1 MIERLE
7 FNDFRMF
14 KGNQVLDIKPITL
27 FIGPNNSGKSTLIKL
42 LKHIIKMITY
52 RRYHWKYHEAD
63 SVDYFGEWTHTS
75 VITYSEF
82 VKTCSEFDSVCT
94 EYQKDIDKLT
104 DESGA
109 NEPIKQFMID
119 EIAIRGD
126 GVCAMYTSV
135 HYIKNNICLATEEP
149 NFYTLK
155 DPEYMGK
162 KDPEYMGKL
171 TIHFENIFNNQ
182 NKIIHG
188 RNEKIKEISHFLKI
202 IQELEF
208 PQELYRTNKR
218 LGNKKLP
225 LFSVNDTKG
234 KNLEIRLYEQA
245 NSEFIKVTS
254 AAYLSHYLKDII
266 VSIMQNDLLSENYRL
281 SLSNVLEFIIEE
293 FILSPLYKLEAVD
306 NKIMSFSA
314 YRGQFI
320 NEKNSQ
326 ANDAIKALMEDK
338 SYVFEEK
345 VKREEGR
352 ELVMRHFYKEYYE
365 FLKKWLQEFEIG
377 EGLIIDDK
385 QLDIFKI
392 ILEKDLERF
401 PFELGFGNQQLLPL
415 VLGLLNN
422 LSGITIIEE
431 PESHLHPYLQSK
443 LADFFVDAIQFKKDL
458 STQLIIET
466 HSEYLIR
473 KLQYLVANK
482 SIRSEDVAIY
492 YINRAD
498 QIPAGA
504 RQIQKMEIMKDGS
517 FNYDFGPGFFDEA
530 VNLKIE
536 LLKLK
541 NAVKN

>member
-52 RRYHWKYHEAD
+52 RDQWTYHKAD
-63 SVDYFGEWTHTS
+63 SVDYFGELTHTS

-94 EYQKDIDKLT
+94 EFQKSMDALT
-104 DESGA
+104 DESVA
-109 NEPIKQFMID
+109 IEPIKQFMID

-126 GVCAMYTSV
+126 GFCRMYTSI

-149 NFYTLK
+149 SYTLK
-155 DPEYMGK
+155 DCES
-162 KDPEYMGKL
+162 GKL

-188 RNEKIKEISHFLKI
+188 RNEKVKEISHFLKI

-208 PQELYRTNKR
+208 PQELYRTNIR

-234 KNLEIRLYEQA
+234 KNLEIRLYKPA

-266 VSIMQNDLLSENYRL
+266 ISIMQNDLLSENYRL

-338 SYVFEEK
+338 SYVFEDK
-345 VKREEGR
+345 VKKEEGR

-443 LADFFVDAIQFKKDL
+443 LADFFVDVIQFKKDL

>member
-208 PQELYRTNKR
+208 PQELYRTNIR